1 MRNNCGIISSNA
13 LDYQAFLEKHFVVFL
28 TEQGASEKTRNN
40 YRSDLRHFLAWIT
53 LTIASRRLPM
63 PSSHQELL
71 GSISPDLLQ
80 NYKFYLVKNNVSA
93 ATINRRL
100 STIRMFFRCCLSYG
114 WTANNPTVTMSNIVN
129 TIHPQNN
136 PMNQILSHWKKDLEQ
151 EGASKSTI
159 KNYVIDVR
167 KFLEF
172 VEKKS

>member
-1 MRNNCGIISSNA
+1 MSSNA
-13 LDYQAFLEKHFVVFL
+13 LDYQSFLEQHFVAFL

-40 YRSDLRHFLAWIT
+40 YRSDLRHFLAWTT
-53 LTIASRRLPM
+53 LTIASRRFQR

-80 NYKFYLVKNNVSA
+80 NYKFYLIKNNVPT

-114 WTANNPTVTMSNIVN
+114 WTANNPTVTITNIAHAP
-129 TIHPQNN
+129 HPQDQTK
-136 PMNQILSHWKKDLEQ
+136 QILAQWKKDLDQ
-151 EGASKSTI
+151 QGASKSTI
-159 KNYVIDVR
+159 KNYVTDVR